1 MLHQHNPAA
10 LAGPDPGEI
19 VTIPSGAM

>member
-1 MLHQHNPAA
+1 MLHRHNPAA
-10 LAGPDPGEI
+10 LAGLDPGEI